1 MVNIPPTSEP
11 VRNPQTYRRHR
22 HEVLW
27 QITIPILTVSVIL
40 LLVSLLATT
49 LEAAEAGRWS
59 SISIIWL
66 IIPVMIFALILFVFL
81 AAGIYATVRLIQLLP
96 IYSFQALGWLLMF
109 GINIRRL
116 TDRMV
121 APILRAHSL
130 SASVK
135 ALGRRPRKR

>member
-11 VRNPQTYRRHR
+11 IRNPQTHLRHR
-22 HEVLW
+22 KEVLW
-27 QITIPILTVSVIL
+27 QITIPILAVSVIL
-40 LLVSLLATT
+40 LVVSLLATT
-49 LEAAEAGRWS
+49 LGALEAARWS

-66 IIPVMIFALILFVFL
+66 IIPAMVLALITFVLL
-81 AAGIYATVRLIQLLP
+81 AASIYATVRLIQLLP

-109 GINIRRL
+109 GINVRRL

-135 ALGRRPRKR
+135 AVGRRPRKR